1 MKDIKDNVVIQI
13 EITNACNLSCANC
26 SRLVGH
32 HKKPFFMTL
41 DEVRNAIKSLDGYK
55 GKIGLMGGEPT
66 LHPEFSEICDIYQ
79 EMVPDKRR
87 RALWTDGFKWDQ
99 YKNKINETFD
109 DDMISYND
117 HSKPS
122 EGWHQPVLVSINDV
136 VKDKKKMWQLIDNCW
151 VQIRWS
157 ASITP
162 KGAFFCE
169 IAAALDHVLD
179 GPGGWKVEPGWW
191 KKTTKDYTKQKNF
204 SCMNCSAALPMQSIP
219 NNHHN
224 FDYCSEEMH
233 ARLKSAGSP
242 KLKDNRV
249 KILGKIEAI
258 TYLDSVPKVEEGFR
272 GFLDSHPDW
281 RPSEYRTKAWHAPG
295 EGGLSPKEVMKLQKS
310 GSDGSLNDKEKG
322 QITEVR
328 LSDAYFTEASKKV
341 IKSDIGEH
349 VVIAIE
355 KHIGDLHFSEESSLI
370 ELLSNV
376 TPGGL
381 TQREK
386 DLVLKYA
393 TDPIY
398 R

>member
-169 IAAALDHVLD
+169 IA
-179 GPGGWKVEPGWW
+179 
-191 KKTTKDYTKQKNF
+191 
-204 SCMNCSAALPMQSIP
+204 
-219 NNHHN
+219 
-224 FDYCSEEMH
+224 EM
-233 ARLKSAGSP
+233 
-242 KLKDNRV
+242 
-249 KILGKIEAI
+249 
-258 TYLDSVPKVEEGFR
+258 
-272 GFLDSHPDW
+272 
-281 RPSEYRTKAWHAPG
+281 
-295 EGGLSPKEVMKLQKS
+295 
-310 GSDGSLNDKEKG
+310 
-322 QITEVR
+322 
-328 LSDAYFTEASKKV
+328 
-341 IKSDIGEH
+341 
-349 VVIAIE
+349 
-355 KHIGDLHFSEESSLI
+355 
-370 ELLSNV
+370 
-376 TPGGL
+376 
-381 TQREK
+381 
-386 DLVLKYA
+386 
-393 TDPIY
+393 
-398 R
+398 